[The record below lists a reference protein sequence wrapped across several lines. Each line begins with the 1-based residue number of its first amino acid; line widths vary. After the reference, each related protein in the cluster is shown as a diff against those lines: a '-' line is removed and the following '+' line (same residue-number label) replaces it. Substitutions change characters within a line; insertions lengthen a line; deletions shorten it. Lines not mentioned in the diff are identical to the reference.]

1 MHLHREKKDVVSKK
15 KDPADKLLHVG
26 LSQTRNKSNMNKEIT
41 CLPLPQIT
49 DPIIMDPVSMTWRNL
64 QQKIKNNDCNYVQTA
79 QQEYE
84 YIPRQCL
91 PTNIGKFK

>member
-49 DPIIMDPVSMTWRNL
+49 DPIIMDPVSMTWRKL
-64 QQKIKNNDCNYVQTA
+64 QQKLKIMIVIMYKQLNKSMSTLLDSVF
-79 QQEYE
+79 QQ
-84 YIPRQCL
+84 I
-91 PTNIGKFK
+91 